1 MILLLILFLFVVF
14 QLILCCENPRRDII
28 DYFFISSLTPFPP
41 MAPNPVTFISPE
53 DLYQELISNHDQFYD
68 SLYDYDWK
76 ARKVSSL
83 DQYRDYIRQSVSTSF
98 TQDEMEKLRICAKQC
113 DDFLLTVNI
122 PGFDN
127 IKASNIPWKIG
138 KVQGRLYEYGLPH
151 TRHHDLIVLSDVENL
166 KDDVRTLTRT
176 LIHEKIHIY
185 QKQNEADVEKYL
197 EINHFEKYKQRE
209 YNDLIR
215 ANPDLD
221 GWIYK
226 NKLSGKLYKC
236 EYNSNNPE
244 NIIDVKNTDQL
255 EEHPF
260 ENMAVNI
267 AQKFLY

>member
-28 DYFFISSLTPFPP
+28 DYFFISSLTPVPP
-41 MAPNPVTFISPE
+41 MSPNPITFVSSE
-53 DLYQELISNHDQFYD
+53 ELYQQLISNHDKFYD
-68 SLYDYDWK
+68 TLYDYDWK

-83 DQYRDYIRQSVSTSF
+83 DQYQDYIRQSVSPF
-98 TQDEMEKLRICAKQC
+98 TEAEMAKLRICAKQC
-113 DDFLLTVNI
+113 DDFLLTVNM

-127 IKASNIPWKIG
+127 IKASNIPWKFG

-166 KDDVRTLTRT
+166 KDDVNTLTRT
-176 LIHEKIHIY
+176 LIHEKIHLY
-185 QKQNEADVEKYL
+185 QKQNNVDNYL
-197 EINHFEKYKQRE
+197 EINHFEKYKRRE
-209 YNDLIR
+209 YNDMIR

-221 GWIYK
+221 GWIYR
-226 NKLSGKLYKC
+226 NRISGKIYKC
-236 EYNSNNPE
+236 EYKSNNPE

-260 ENMAVNI
+260 EKMAVNI
-267 AQKFLY
+267 SQKFLY

>member
-41 MAPNPVTFISPE
+41 MAPNPVTFISPD
-53 DLYQELISNHDQFYD
+53 DLYQELISNNDKFYD
-68 SLYDYDWK
+68 TFYDYDWR
-76 ARKVSSL
+76 ARKVPSFEKY
-83 DQYRDYIRQSVSTSF
+83 QEFIRQSVSAF
-98 TQDEMEKLRICAKQC
+98 TEDEMTKLRICTKQC
-113 DDFLLTVNI
+113 DDFLMTVNI